1 MINSVTSNPAVP
13 AGTPVTTEPTPA
25 LNRLEPAQKVT
36 AAEQALDGRLSP
48 KSQSASTTLDADAK
62 NDALDEVN
70 NRLQAWSTGM
80 QFKFDEEADRIVVS
94 IIDNHSGEV
103 LRTVPSEAVLQ
114 VAKMIVQ
121 LQGQGVDTKA

>member
-25 LNRLEPAQKVT
+25 LNRPELAQKVT

>member
-1 MINSVTSNPAVP
+1 MINPITPNPAAL
-13 AGTPVTTEPTPA
+13 AGTPITTDSAPA
-25 LNRLEPAQKVT
+25 PNRPEPAQKVT
-36 AAEQALDGRLSP
+36 AAEQALDARLSP
-48 KSQSASTTLDADAK
+48 QANQTSPALDINAK
-62 NDALDEVN
+62 NKALDEVN
-70 NRLQAWSTGM
+70 GRLQAWSTGM
-80 QFKFDEEADRIVVS
+80 QFRFDEDANRIVVS

>member
-1 MINSVTSNPAVP
+1 MINSVSTNPAVP
-13 AGTPVTTEPTPA
+13 VGTPATADPAPVQNRPEPS
-25 LNRLEPAQKVT
+25 QKVT

-48 KSQSASTTLDADAK
+48 EA
-62 NDALDEVN
+62 NDPKPDTNATNKALDEVN
-70 NRLQAWSTGM
+70 GHLQAWSTGM
-80 QFKFDEEADRIVVS
+80 QFKFDEEAQRIVVS

-121 LQGQGVDTKA
+121 MQGQGVDTKA